1 MAASPSTIERLSL
14 STEATRMLK
23 EMIVRGE
30 LGPGER
36 LYEVDLAQRM
46 GTSRTPVR
54 EAMVRLEHERLLQK
68 RPQGGY
74 QVRPLSRKEV
84 EEAVGLREVLES
96 YAAELA
102 AAKMSAAQLAKL
114 EDNVAQFEKALERGD
129 TRRLVELNTVFHDTL
144 YQAAGS
150 DMLFDLISNLRDV
163 LYRFRRVLLGD
174 LQAAARSLGDHRK
187 LVAAL
192 KKGDPIEARRM
203 CRAHLRRGGRW
214 MMERIQKGEL
224 EL

>member
-1 MAASPSTIERLSL
+1 
-14 STEATRMLK
+14 MLK

-30 LGPGER
+30 LPPGER
-36 LYEVDLAQRM
+36 LYEVELAKRM

-74 QVRPLSRKEV
+74 QVRPLSQKEV
-84 EEAVGLREVLES
+84 QEAVGLREVLES

-102 AAKMSAAQLAKL
+102 ASKISAAQLAKL
-114 EDNVAQFEKALERGD
+114 EKNVAQFEKALQRGD
-129 TRRLVELNTVFHDTL
+129 RRRLVDLNTVFHDTL

-150 DMLFDLISNLRDV
+150 DMLFELISNLRDV
-163 LYRFRRVLLGD
+163 LFRFRRALLGD
-174 LQAAARSLGDHRK
+174 LEAAARSLGDHRK
-187 LVAAL
+187 LLAAL
-192 KKGDPIEARRM
+192 KKGDPDQARRR
-203 CRAHLRRGGRW
+203 CRDHLRRGGRW
-214 MMERIQKGEL
+214 MMERIAKGEL